1 MAEKFIHAVYD
12 DDDKLLDAI
21 KNLKKNKIM
30 IEEVFTPFPVH
41 GLDHLLDLKPT
52 RIAIAAFIYGCIG
65 FTFGLLM
72 IYYIMIVDWPQ
83 NIGGKPS
90 FSLIENLPAFV
101 PVMFE
106 LTVFFTGHLMVITFY
121 LRSRLWPFKEAEN
134 PIPETT
140 DDKFLIQIP
149 VYGNESKIKS
159 IIKTTDFYDITIVD
173 DLPTK
178 VEDQDKD
185 DSYLEN
191 SLQNDLDISIG
202 FVFHSR
208 KYSDGSSNLRIQ
220 FTRGRGQ
227 QYAKNSGIRLYR
239 KHWIAKKS
247 QVSEKHPEFEKVN
260 SSINELKDK
269 IDKVKKM
276 YTAGE
281 VLFEDAYK
289 EVLKVNE

>member
-90 FSLIENLPAFV
+90 FSLLENLPAFV
-101 PVMFE
+101 PVIFE

-149 VYGNESKIKS
+149 VYGNESAIKS
-159 IIKTTDFYDITIVD
+159 IIKTTDFYDLTVVD
-173 DLPTK
+173 ELPPKVDK
-178 VEDQDKD
+178 VEEDIYHEDNIQ
-185 DSYLEN
+185 SE
-191 SLQNDLDISIG
+191 LDITIG

-220 FTRGRGQ
+220 FTRGRGH
-227 QYAKNSGIRLYR
+227 QYAKNSGLRIYR
-239 KHWIAKKS
+239 KHWISKKIE
-247 QVSEKHPEFEKVN
+247 VSDKHPEFDKVN
-260 SSINELKDK
+260 ASINQLKDK
-269 IDKVKKM
+269 INEAKSL
-276 YTAGE
+276 YTKGE
-281 VLFEDAYK
+281 ILFEDVYK
-289 EVLKVNE
+289 EIFKN

>member
-12 DDDKLLDAI
+12 DDDKLIDAI
-21 KNLKKNKIM
+21 KNLNENKIM

-52 RIAIAAFIYGCIG
+52 RLAIAAFIYGCIG
-65 FTFGLLM
+65 LTFGLLM
-72 IYYIMIVDWPQ
+72 INYIMIIDWPQ

-90 FSLIENLPAFV
+90 FSLLENLPAFV
-101 PVMFE
+101 PVIFE
-106 LTVFFTGHLMVITFY
+106 LTVFFAAHLMVITFY

-159 IIKTTDFYDITIVD
+159 IIKGTDFYDLTVIDNSSKKVDANENIHIADDINADSEIT
-173 DLPTK
+173 
-178 VEDQDKD
+178 
-185 DSYLEN
+185 
-191 SLQNDLDISIG
+191 IG

-220 FTRGRGQ
+220 FTKGRGQ
-227 QYAKNSGIRLYR
+227 QYAKNSGLRIYR
-239 KHWIAKKS
+239 KHWISKKS
-247 QVSEKHPEFEKVN
+247 EVSEKHPDFDKVN
-260 SSINELKDK
+260 SSINDIKNK
-269 IDKVKKM
+269 INSAKQMFAD
-276 YTAGE
+276 GNL
-281 VLFEDAYK
+281 LFEDVYK
-289 EVLKVNE
+289 EIIKN

>member
-90 FSLIENLPAFV
+90 FSLLENLPAFV

-149 VYGNESKIKS
+149 VYGNESAIKS
-159 IIKTTDFYDITIVD
+159 IIKTTDFYDLTVVD
-173 DLPTK
+173 ELPPKVDK
-178 VEDQDKD
+178 VEEDIYHEDNIQ
-185 DSYLEN
+185 S
-191 SLQNDLDISIG
+191 QLDITIG

-220 FTRGRGQ
+220 FTRGRGH
-227 QYAKNSGIRLYR
+227 QYAKNSGLRIYR
-239 KHWIAKKS
+239 KHWISKKS
-247 QVSEKHPEFEKVN
+247 EVSDKHPEFEKVN
-260 SSINELKDK
+260 ASINQLKDK
-269 IDKVKKM
+269 INEAKSL
-276 YTAGE
+276 YTKGE
-281 VLFEDAYK
+281 ILFEDVYK
-289 EVLKVNE
+289 EIFKN